1 MLLLLN
7 GERTF
12 EALCDGSS
20 TLGAD
25 GTCDESDLKLNLIFT
40 VSSTSYGA
48 APIVLGMVIDRYGP
62 RTMCVLSSAFLSV
75 GFLLVTVSSYPDF
88 DLFMVGFVL
97 IATFGVGVQFSC
109 FHVANLFP
117 KRHGTVTSFL
127 SAMFG
132 VSSLMYPLL
141 HALWSATD
149 GGLSR
154 RGLFAAYTVVVCLCT
169 VFAWFLPRRA
179 FDMGDECG
187 FSWKLGFHAVPRA
200 DAAEA
205 AGSVAATDVLVL
217 VDHSTTGAGATKD
230 AAEGVAPST
239 ALAASAVGD
248 DGSVHSSQQHDAST
262 AGDAPQLAASADAGS
277 AEAGEDGI
285 QATATAVDKAGSEVA
300 VSVGDGGDVA
310 GKGTP
315 ASDETKEAAAPCNDA
330 ASDASADVGSDVAAP
345 GCLQQSSTSDYILN
359 AAFTCLTFWCVSV
372 YLGSVNLQLEEI
384 DGPPVNEGKIDRYT
398 SAFSWIAP
406 IGALFSPV
414 IGMIIDKYG
423 FGAAYVAV
431 VIVGHVH
438 AVFALIPSIPAQIIT
453 FFAYTIS
460 QEGLFATMFSYLG
473 QRFGYAN
480 IGMLSGLLLFFCGLV
495 NLAVFPVTAAVVDGA
510 FSFETLNIGIL
521 VFKVLLLGMYPVYL
535 LTGARPAR
543 TPIMRHGESAPDHAG
558 DAKPAGVDS
567 ASNASAGSV
576 AQDDVETAV
585 STAHTLTTGGTGAA
599 AVADA
604 DEATTATNTAGGGV
618 DTAAQADAEAAVQGT
633 AASAV
638 AVAGVHD

>member
-1 MLLLLN
+1 
-7 GERTF
+7 
-12 EALCDGSS
+12 
-20 TLGAD
+20 
-25 GTCDESDLKLNLIFT
+25 
-40 VSSTSYGA
+40 
-48 APIVLGMVIDRYGP
+48 
-62 RTMCVLSSAFLSV
+62 
-75 GFLLVTVSSYPDF
+75 
-88 DLFMVGFVL
+88 
-97 IATFGVGVQFSC
+97 
-109 FHVANLFP
+109 
-117 KRHGTVTSFL
+117 
-127 SAMFG
+127 MFG

-248 DGSVHSSQQHDAST
+248 DGSVHSAQQHDAST

-285 QATATAVDKAGSEVA
+285 QATATAVDMAGSEVA

-315 ASDETKEAAAPCNDA
+315 ASDEAKEAAAPCNDA

-460 QEGLFATMFSYLG
+460 QVRCACCRVSAAVPWLTTCGFIPWTIQEGLFATMFSYLG

-576 AQDDVETAV
+576 AQDDVEAAV
-585 STAHTLTTGGTGAA
+585 STAPTLTTAGAGA
-599 AVADA
+599 VAVADA
-604 DEATTATNTAGGGV
+604 DATTTGTNTAGGGV